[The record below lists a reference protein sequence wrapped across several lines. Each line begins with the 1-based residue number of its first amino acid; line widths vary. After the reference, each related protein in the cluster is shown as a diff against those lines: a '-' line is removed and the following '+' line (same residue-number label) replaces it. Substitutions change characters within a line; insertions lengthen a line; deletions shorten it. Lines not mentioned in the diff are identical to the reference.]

1 MKKEK
6 IMHKNSKSNINDGFM
21 ELNEEL
27 NDLMKWADK
36 DRIRGAQIAGASY
49 LVDKV
54 RKLSKPKRTGKLL
67 KSIDYENDGIES
79 STDVGWKVYY
89 GRIVE
94 NGHRVGSRPSRSKK
108 KKVKDTRPYIPAQPH
123 LYPTFKNNKEKI
135 YEIMIKEI
143 RKED

>member
-1 MKKEK
+1 MYS
-6 IMHKNSKSNINDGFM
+6 NTKSDMFNDGFM
-21 ELNEEL
+21 SLNKELDEM
-27 NDLMKWADK
+27 MKWADK
-36 DRIRGAQIAGASY
+36 DRIRGAQIAGASF

-67 KSIDYENDGIES
+67 KSIDYEENSIQN

-108 KKVKDTRPYIPAQPH
+108 NKMKDTRPYIPAQPH
-123 LYPTFKNNKEKI
+123 LYPTYKNNKEKI
-135 YEIMIKEI
+135 YEIMIKEL
-143 RKED
+143 RKGD